1 MTRLPAAE
9 RKEQLLETA
18 VSLFAE
24 RGFSGTTTAMLAR
37 EAGVTEPIIYRHF
50 PSKKDLFIS
59 VIERAGRDT
68 IELWESQLHNAKD
81 PAQRLRRLIGVNPM
95 TSQHGRGMYRVIV
108 QALTEIDDPDI
119 LASLREHVERLHR
132 FVAGEVSLAQSRGQ
146 VSKAFSPEITAWV
159 LLHLGLG
166 FGMVEALGIPRHAV
180 DDSDVHVRQVVTK
193 MMLGDRAKRVQD
205 EMLRRRQ
212 SAAPGADGADA

>member
-9 RKEQLLETA
+9 RREQLLETA

-24 RGFSGTTTAMLAR
+24 RGFSGTTTAILAK

-59 VIERAGRDT
+59 VIERAGTTT
-68 IELWESQLHNAKD
+68 IELWERELETAKD

-95 TSQHGRGMYRVIV
+95 TWQKGRGMYRVIV
-108 QALTEIDDPDI
+108 QGLTEIDDPDI
-119 LASLREHVERLHR
+119 TAALREHVERLHR
-132 FVAGEVSLAQSRGQ
+132 FVAGEVELAQSRDQ
-146 VSKAFSPEITAWV
+146 VSKAFSPEITAWL
-159 LLHLGLG
+159 LLHLGIG
-166 FGMVEALGIPRHAV
+166 FGMLEALGMPKHAV
-180 DDSDVHVRQVVTK
+180 DDQNVHVRQVVTK

-205 EMLRRRQ
+205 EMLRRRRGL
-212 SAAPGADGADA
+212 APGADGADD